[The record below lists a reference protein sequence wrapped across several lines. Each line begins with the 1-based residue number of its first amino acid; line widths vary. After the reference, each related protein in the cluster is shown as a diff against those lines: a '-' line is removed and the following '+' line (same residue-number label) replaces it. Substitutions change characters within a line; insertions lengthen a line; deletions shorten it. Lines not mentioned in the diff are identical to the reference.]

1 MWCPWAR
8 RDWPEQHCASRSQ
21 QRFIA
26 KWSALLPP
34 SSTSRAA
41 FGWQSHTR
49 ARAQSHTLAVARAAT
64 PHRHPIQSHART
76 RAHTHRRT
84 CSFTMLLHCSMH
96 MPSAS
101 GTPIAPEMI
110 AFRNGEIGR
119 RRPSCWYCIPL
130 RCRRLAR
137 RTAERHAARSQNT
150 RASSWERKS
159 LACCAQTNNDHGA
172 IDSTWTQHDVSGRRS
187 RRGTPRT
194 HGARCSCLN
203 GDNGGLSALALAFCG
218 AADAQLT
225 SYAHWVRHV
234 DCAWPAES
242 TKAPGLLRQ
251 VWVSDDGLLT
261 L

>member
-8 RDWPEQHCASRSQ
+8 RDWPEQQLRQPQPAALHREVECAV
-21 QRFIA
+21 A
-26 KWSALLPP
+26 ALVDVARRVRLAV
-34 SSTSRAA
+34 THARTRT
-41 FGWQSHTR
+41 QSHTR
-49 ARAQSHTLAVARAAT
+49 S
-64 PHRHPIQSHART
+64 
-76 RAHTHRRT
+76 RAHTCTRGHPAQPPHTATHRRT

-96 MPSAS
+96 MASAS

-194 HGARCSCLN
+194 HGA
-203 GDNGGLSALALAFCG
+203 AG
-218 AADAQLT
+218 AAA
-225 SYAHWVRHV
+225 
-234 DCAWPAES
+234 
-242 TKAPGLLRQ
+242 
-251 VWVSDDGLLT
+251 
-261 L
+261 